1 LSEEEDDEEEGGD
14 CELGEGAGEGK
25 VVGPAEKEEE
35 EGVGAADGAFV
46 GVSTNAATFT
56 SVALDRV
63 RVSVRVLLEFWLA
76 ARETWVRMAAKRVEP
91 PLLLRMA
98 ELRVAKSLSEE
109 VASAC
114 SAVPI
119 TSLEPTISYVATI
132 PSLED
137 VILLLVV
144 TGEGE
149 EEEEEE
155 VKEELDTASSGSEM
169 NDKGM

>member
-1 LSEEEDDEEEGGD
+1 MPKITTLAPTATPTYNPTLSEEGDDEEEEEEEGGA
-14 CELGEGAGEGK
+14 CALGEGAGDGK
-25 VVGPAEKEEE
+25 VVGRVEKEEE
-35 EGVGAADGAFV
+35 EGVGTADGAFV
-46 GVSTNAATFT
+46 GVRTNAATLT

-63 RVSVRVLLEFWLA
+63 RVSVRVLLEVWL
-76 ARETWVRMAAKRVEP
+76 ETWVRMAAKRVEP

-109 VASAC
+109 DASAC
-114 SAVPI
+114 SAVLI

-144 TGEGE
+144 TGGGEGRR
-149 EEEEEE
+149 
-155 VKEELDTASSGSEM
+155 
-169 NDKGM
+169 